1 MMKNKFLRYGNAT
14 ISGMKGFGW
23 FGLLLLSLFSDKV
36 LAISSPDFWL
46 AERGDQKLW
55 LLGSIHVGHEDM
67 YPLPSVIMRCW
78 QQAET
83 LIVETDLNQSDTASQ
98 QSLLSYAMLPD
109 ETSLAQQ
116 LSSSLYQRTIQTAA
130 LYQLKEPLLAK
141 FRPWFVA
148 ITLQQQ
154 AIQQAGYQ
162 ASLGIDQHFIALA
175 NNKQLAISYLETPE
189 QQLAYLARLDDVE
202 DDFLESTLKQINKV
216 SDELPDLI
224 AAWEKGDRNKIQAL
238 LDDDDTSPELQAY
251 LEQHLIKERNQNWIP
266 KIIAQKSQRNFMVV
280 GAMHLYGHDGLLLM
294 LEQNGYKLTN
304 IPTR

>member
-1 MMKNKFLRYGNAT
+1 M
-14 ISGMKGFGW
+14 
-23 FGLLLLSLFSDKV
+23 
-36 LAISSPDFWL
+36 
-46 AERGDQKLW
+46 
-55 LLGSIHVGHEDM
+55 
-67 YPLPSVIMRCW
+67 
-78 QQAET
+78 
-83 LIVETDLNQSDTASQ
+83 ETDLNQSDTASQ